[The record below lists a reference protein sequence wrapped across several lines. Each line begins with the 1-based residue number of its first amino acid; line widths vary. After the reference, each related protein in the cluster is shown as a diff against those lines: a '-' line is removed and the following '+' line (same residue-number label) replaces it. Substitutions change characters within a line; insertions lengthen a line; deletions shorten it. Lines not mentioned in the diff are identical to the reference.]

1 MKGLLKNLGLI
12 LILVGAIMLVACSFT
27 GNVNNNSSLGGAAA
41 VIVIGLITYIA
52 INKRIAD

>member
-1 MKGLLKNLGLI
+1 
-12 LILVGAIMLVACSFT
+12 
-27 GNVNNNSSLGGAAA
+27 LGGAAA